1 MTQMT
6 DTVPDPLVDRL
17 ATLRA
22 AAPAGLAED
31 VLVETGLADRYAAT
45 DSPLGPI
52 FIAWNGRGVSWVST
66 ANDPPEFEAS
76 FTAHTGRP
84 ISRADAVPAQ
94 LARAIERRLAG
105 DRRAKIQLDLRG
117 STAFEVAVWRKALE
131 IPRGEVRPYGWI
143 AAEIGNPKAVRAVGT
158 ALAHNPVPLVVP
170 CHRVVRSD
178 GTIGR
183 YSLGGPE
190 NKRRILAAEGLDP
203 DALEAGAHAGIRY
216 IGSDTTRIVCLPT
229 CQHARRITPGHRVP
243 FGSLTAARAAGYRA
257 CKRCR
262 PVSLA
267 A

>member
-1 MTQMT
+1 MIEIL
-6 DTVPDPLVDRL
+6 PDPLEDRL
-17 ATLRA
+17 AALRA
-22 AAPAGLAED
+22 IAPAGFAET
-31 VLVETGLADRYAAT
+31 VLVESGLADRYAET
-45 DSPLGPI
+45 ESPLGPI
-52 FIAWNGRGVSWVST
+52 LIAWNGRGVSWVST
-66 ANDPPEFEAS
+66 AGDATDFEAS
-76 FTAHTGRP
+76 VTAHTGRP
-84 ISRADAVPAQ
+84 ISRAESVPAA
-94 LARAIERRLAG
+94 LAAAIKRRLAG

-117 STAFEVAVWRKALE
+117 STVFEVAVWRKALE

-143 AAEIGNPKAVRAVGT
+143 AAEIGRPKAVRAVGT

-183 YSLGGPE
+183 YSLGGAE

-203 DALEAGAHAGIRY
+203 DALEAGAHAGIRL

-229 CQHARRITPGHRVP
+229 CQHVRRVAPGHRVP
-243 FGSLTAARAAGYRA
+243 FGSLVAARAAGYRA